1 MSEQEADE
9 LDEPDEAGKGRQVM
23 TTAVIL
29 LILVSFLGVI
39 FITFYNQ
46 FTGQQTLPPQLP
58 PVAFLRE
65 AAAGTWQLFV
75 TNAPVGDTVTQL
87 TEETSDVLEFAVS
100 PSGEVIAIVVARTD
114 GGTDL
119 KLLDWNGRT
128 ANHSRTLLECPAQ
141 NCGRLAWHPDGRRL
155 IYERRQGNTPT
166 LWWLDAQTGETITVL
181 ADGTAVSQA
190 AAISADGTWLSYAD
204 LANGEMVLYEFG
216 GGAQQRLTNGL
227 GSTAVWHPSQPQF
240 LFSDYDLLVYH
251 GDENETDHQEHA
263 HDFAETI
270 HLYLGDSSGDWKPLL
285 SETGNVDDANPAW
298 SPDGKWIAFGRKPIG
313 TTAGRQLWLMRADG
327 GEARALTEE
336 LNVNHGPPVWS
347 EDGRYLLF
355 QRFDTTTPDTPP
367 GIWLLEVSTGEMTA
381 VTENGILPAWLPES
395 VSSEQ

>member
-1 MSEQEADE
+1 MAEWDSDE
-9 LDEPDEAGKGRQVM
+9 LDEPDGPGKGRRVW
-23 TTAVIL
+23 TTAVTL
-29 LILVSFLGVI
+29 LILCSFLGVI
-39 FITFYNQ
+39 LITFYNQ

-65 AAAGTWQLFV
+65 DRTGTWQLFM
-75 TNAPVGDTVTQL
+75 TAAPGGNTGTQL
-87 TEETSDVLEFAVS
+87 TQEATDVLELAVS
-100 PSGEVIAIVVARTD
+100 PTGDLIATVVARDD

-128 ANHSRTLLECPAQ
+128 INNPRLLLQCPAES
-141 NCGRLAWHPDGRRL
+141 CGRLVWHPDGRRL

-166 LWWLDAQTGETITVL
+166 LWWLDTETGETITVL
-181 ADGTAVSQA
+181 ADETAVSQA
-190 AAISADGTWLSYAD
+190 AALSADGNWLSYTD
-204 LANGEMVLYEFG
+204 PANQEMRLYSFG
-216 GGAQQRLTNGL
+216 SGAQQGLANGL

-251 GDENETDHQEHA
+251 ANESEADHQEHA
-263 HDFAETI
+263 HDFAEAI
-270 HLYLGDSSGDWKPLL
+270 HLYLGDTNGEWNPLL
-285 SETGNVDDANPAW
+285 SEAGKVDDANPAW

-327 GEARALTEE
+327 SEARGLTAA
-336 LNVNHGPPVWS
+336 LNVHHGPPVWS

-367 GIWLLEVSTGEMTA
+367 GIWLLEVGTGELTA
-381 VTENGILPAWLPES
+381 VSETGSLPAWLP
-395 VSSEQ
+395 